1 MAAER
6 TFSERVPELIQRIR
20 AAEEAEA
27 RKQPIRV
34 RLDINMPIGTKRRLK
49 IASKRHSVT
58 QTQIILGLL
67 EEHLPKLLGTEN
79 LTLFADETECDQS

>member
-6 TFSERVPELIQRIR
+6 TLSESVPELILQIR
-20 AAEEAEA
+20 AREEAEA

-49 IASKRHSVT
+49 KASKRHSVT

-67 EEHLPKLLGTEN
+67 DEHLPKLLGDDNN
-79 LTLFADETECDQS
+79 LELFSDESEQ